1 MERVLQ
7 QDGLVLRWSCTS
19 WCCNRRGICLFSKL
33 LKVVKTFKVMKKAE
47 SEPTVFG
54 MGLIPLGISGATL
67 VLSVLIIITARSV
80 TLSISITVF
89 FLLVVFIS
97 NYIYNSKIFERMSDQ
112 KHPKEI
118 HNDIH

>member
-1 MERVLQ
+1 
-7 QDGLVLRWSCTS
+7 
-19 WCCNRRGICLFSKL
+19 
-33 LKVVKTFKVMKKAE
+33 MKKAE

-67 VLSVLIIITARSV
+67 VLSVLIIITARSI
-80 TLSISITVF
+80 TLSIIITVF

-112 KHPKEI
+112 EHPKEI